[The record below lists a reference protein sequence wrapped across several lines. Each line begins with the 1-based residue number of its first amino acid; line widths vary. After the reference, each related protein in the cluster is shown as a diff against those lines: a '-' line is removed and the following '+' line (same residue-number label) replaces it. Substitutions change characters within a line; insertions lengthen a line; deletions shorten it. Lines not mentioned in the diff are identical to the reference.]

1 MKQKTSQKDMHR
13 SRILRTCLMAA
24 GIFFVALGTV
34 GIFLP
39 LLPTVKFFLLSAICF
54 ARSSER
60 FHHWLLS
67 NRWFGSHIKNY
78 YEGRGISLRQKIT
91 VLSLKVLAAGY
102 LGIFVLDHIVWR
114 MILVL
119 VVIGISIYILR
130 LPTLHS
136 GEPARSRVAAIKDKH
151 QYLQG
156 GFSP

>member
-1 MKQKTSQKDMHR
+1 MMPKTSRKDMHR
-13 SRILRTCLMAA
+13 SRVLRICLMVA

-39 LLPTVKFFLLSAICF
+39 LLPSVKFFVLSAICF
-54 ARSSER
+54 ARSSES

-78 YEGRGISLRQKIT
+78 YEGRGILLRQKIT
-91 VLSLKVLAAGY
+91 VLSLKILAAGY
-102 LGIFVLDHIVWR
+102 LGIFVLDHIAWR

-119 VVIGISIYILR
+119 VVIGLGIYILR

-136 GEPARSRVAAIKDKH
+136 GKSARSMVA
-151 QYLQG
+151 G
-156 GFSP
+156 E